1 MVRYLFDPA
10 SDCLRGYSDTHEV
23 RVLAWPRLMAYRR
36 PIASTAWKA
45 WQPDF
50 PLAAEAAEDGAIG
63 AFLAGIPVEVR
74 RVVGRFRSHHWELM
88 RWCAL
93 AGHGG
98 ESLCAAN
105 PALAFMMALSRQF
118 RRPPAGS
125 RPSALPAVL
134 AFTKQ
139 RRLLGWLGFPPT
151 EPVRR
156 VLARILP
163 GALTIADLKALRRQ
177 LTRGGIPPGL
187 AHVPHI
193 NADVMQLAAQ
203 GVLGCLSAGMI
214 AALSNPA
221 EDSRSTSMAR
231 RVVAVVAL
239 WRRLR
244 PADGLPLFH
253 SAEQVRVVQR
263 ELAAA
268 RREARASHA
277 SLEFPPPPVPGT
289 AGILP
294 LTTRLMLA
302 DEGCRQHNCVASYG
316 KSAAAGRVAIYRVL
330 APERCT
336 LSLVKRRGVW
346 VMGQIKAACNKD
358 VRTETRAAIQAWL
371 ESSRRPVTETGAV
384 TAVQADSS

>member
-1 MVRYLFDPA
+1 MAGYLFDPT
-10 SDCLRGYSDTHEV
+10 SGCLRGYSATHEI

-50 PLAAEAAEDGAIG
+50 PLVGGPREDRALDM
-63 AFLAGIPVEVR
+63 FLAGIPIDVR
-74 RVVGRFRSHHWELM
+74 RLVGRYRSHHWELI

-98 ESLCAAN
+98 ESLCVAN
-105 PALAFMMALSRQF
+105 PALAFMLALSRQF
-118 RRPPAGS
+118 GRRSPS
-125 RPSALPAVL
+125 HRPSALPAVL

-139 RRLLGWLGFPPT
+139 RRLLGWLGFPTT

-156 VLARILP
+156 VLGRLLP
-163 GALTIADLKALRRQ
+163 GALTVAGLMALRKQ
-177 LTRGGIPPGL
+177 LNRGGIPPRL

-193 NADVMQLAAQ
+193 NADVLLLAAN
-203 GVLGCLSAGMI
+203 GVLACLSAAMFD
-214 AALSNPA
+214 AMSNPA
-221 EDSRSTSMAR
+221 DDSCSTSTAR
-231 RVVAVVAL
+231 RVVATVAL
-239 WRRLR
+239 WRRIR
-244 PADGLPLFH
+244 PVDPLPVFQ

-268 RREARASHA
+268 RRETRSCHTRP
-277 SLEFPPPPVPGT
+277 EFRPPPLPGT
-289 AGILP
+289 AEIVP

-302 DEGCRQHNCVASYG
+302 DEGCYQHNCVATYG
-316 KSAAAGRVAIYRVL
+316 KRAAAGRVAVYRVL

-346 VMGQIKAACNKD
+346 VIEQIKAACNKE
-358 VRTETRAAIQAWL
+358 VRTDTRAAIQAWL
-371 ESSRRPVTETGAV
+371 ESARRLAP
-384 TAVQADSS
+384 